1 MKKAL
6 KILLWTLLVLVV
18 AFGGFLLFAT
28 ITEYRPSDRENL
40 PIDGKAALSLV
51 DSSKDEPLSLLSW
64 NIGFGALGDNA
75 DFFMD
80 GGKAVQPSDKDR
92 VQQNIQD
99 MIAVLK
105 EKKSD
110 FIFLQEVDVNSTR
123 TYHIDETQNF
133 REAFADYAN
142 AFAYNLKTEFIPYP
156 LPPIGKVGS
165 GLLTLSKFA
174 LTNAERTQLPVPFTW
189 PTSMFNL
196 KRCLL
201 TTRIPVGDKELV
213 LINLHLEAY
222 DDGEGKIAQTNM
234 LREIMEEELAKGN
247 YVIAGGDFNQTFS
260 NADTGKFPT
269 KDNGWLPGIIY
280 TSDFSD
286 NWTFLMDSK
295 TPSCRSLSRTY
306 ADADKDNFQYYVID
320 GLIISNNIN
329 VESFEVLQKD
339 FKASD
344 HNPVYLTFTLK

>member
-165 GLLTLSKFA
+165 GLLTLSKYA

-247 YVIAGGDFNQTFS
+247 YVIAGGDFNQTFDGLEIMPIKDPDRWTPGAIES
-260 NADTGKFPT
+260 SDLPEGFSFAVADNCAT
-269 KDNGWLPGIIY
+269 
-280 TSDFSD
+280 
-286 NWTFLMDSK
+286 
-295 TPSCRSLSRTY
+295 CRSLVTPLT
-306 ADADKDNFQYYVID
+306 ADSQLYIID
-320 GLIISNNIN
+320 GFIVSDNLKVELIEN
-329 VESFEVLQKD
+329 VDDGFTY
-339 FKASD
+339 SD
-344 HNPVYLTFTLK
+344 HNPVRLTVTLLP